1 MGIAWLDPMRRP
13 PAGRVLAALSVLP
26 ALAVAGWL
34 LAALPLLAFGVYRP
48 AVAIPLG
55 LAMAGLLCWAGTR
68 GLVSVPEDADGD
80 GPVDTVRATV
90 GQVAAA
96 VAVAAGAGVFNGVM
110 HGEQLAVR
118 RDPSTYAQYAI
129 WLAREGSLPIPA
141 RPEAFGG
148 ADPSLIFESVGFYAV
163 GDSVVPQFMPGAPM
177 LFALGEWLGGLFL
190 APVVLGALAVLAV
203 AGLAARLAGGRWA
216 PVAALAF
223 ACCMPII
230 YTSRATFSEIPS
242 MLLLLGGLALVHDA
256 LYGHGRRIG
265 AALGGLTLGL
275 AVLVRVD
282 GLRDVLPVL
291 AFAGLL
297 VAMGRRSPGR
307 HGGLGP
313 PLLAGLAAGA
323 GLGLA
328 AGYGLS
334 RPYLTYL
341 SSSMRPLLLICA
353 AVLVLTLA
361 GTVAAPLLARLRPPG
376 WLPAA
381 GATLVAL
388 TMAGL
393 AVRPWLVTVR
403 RVPDNVDDRLTAT
416 FIEQIQKANGLPVDG
431 TRLYFEHTLHWV
443 AWYVGVPALVLA
455 TLAAAVLTHRLLRGR
470 GLPWLLPLA
479 VIGWATLTTLLR
491 PAITPDHPWAARRLV
506 PVVIPGVI
514 LLAVWGA
521 KWLRERAGEGR
532 WRGWVVPACALLLVV
547 PPAVTSIGTA
557 FTPVGRGEAAAVAA
571 MCARI
576 PPDASVLI
584 AERVT
589 ADRYT
594 QVVRGA
600 CGVPAAEVRQVEG
613 DTAPESDV
621 RRLVER
627 VRAAGRTPVV
637 LAAEEGQVA
646 PYGPA
651 TQLIGLVTRQDE
663 RSLTEAPDGTWSL
676 RINVWMALP

>member
-13 PAGRVLAALSVLP
+13 TAGRVLAVVSVLP

-34 LAALPLLAFGVYRP
+34 LVALPLLGLGVYRP
-48 AVAIPLG
+48 WIAVPLG
-55 LAMAGLLCWAGTR
+55 LLVAGALGWAGAR
-68 GLVSVPEDADGD
+68 GTGKAVE
-80 GPVDTVRATV
+80 ATA
-90 GQVAAA
+90 GQTAAV
-96 VAVAAGAGVFNGVM
+96 VAVALGSGLFNAVM

-118 RDPSTYAQYAI
+118 RDPATYAQYAI
-129 WLAREGSLPIPA
+129 WLAREGYLPIPTQVA
-141 RPEAFGG
+141 AFGG
-148 ADPSLIFESVGFYAV
+148 PDPSLIFDSVGFYFYDGA
-163 GDSVVPQFMPGAPM
+163 VVPQFMPGAP
-177 LFALGEWLGGLFL
+177 LVFALGEWLGGLFL
-190 APVVLGALAVLAV
+190 TPAVLGALAVLAL
-203 AGLAARLAGGRWA
+203 AGLTARLVGGRWA

-223 ACCMPII
+223 ACCLPIV
-230 YTSRATFSEIPS
+230 YTSRATFSEMPS
-242 MLLLLGGLALVHDA
+242 MLLLLGGLALTYDA
-256 LYGHGRRIG
+256 LYGQGRRLV

-282 GLRDVLPVL
+282 ALRDVLPVL

-297 VAMGRRSPGR
+297 IAMGRRSPGR
-307 HGGLGP
+307 PREVGP

-334 RPYLTYL
+334 RPYLMYL
-341 SSSMRPLLLICA
+341 SSSLRPLLLICA

-361 GTVAAPLLARLRPPG
+361 GTVAAPLLARLRPPR

-381 GATLVAL
+381 GAALVVVAV
-388 TMAGL
+388 AGL
-393 AVRPWLVTVR
+393 AARPWLQTVR
-403 RVPDNVDDRLTAT
+403 RVPDNVDDRLTAI

-455 TLAAAVLTHRLLRGR
+455 TIAAAALTHRLLRGR
-470 GLPWLLPLA
+470 SLPWLLPLA
-479 VIGWATLTTLLR
+479 VIGWVTLTTLLR

-521 KWLRERAGEGR
+521 ERLRELAGRGGR
-532 WRGWVVPACALLLVV
+532 PRRWVAPVCVLLLVV

-576 PPDASVLI
+576 PADATVLV

-589 ADRYT
+589 SDRFT
-594 QVVRGA
+594 QVVRGT
-600 CGVPAAEVRQVEG
+600 CGVPAAEVKRRDG
-613 DTAPESDV
+613 DTASEPDV
-621 RRLVER
+621 RRLAER

-637 LAAEEGQVA
+637 LAAEEAQVA

-651 TQLIGLVTRQDE
+651 TRLIGLVTRQDE
-663 RSLTEAPDGTWSL
+663 RSLIEAPDGTWSL
-676 RINVWMALP
+676 HINVWMALP

>member
-1 MGIAWLDPMRRP
+1 M
-13 PAGRVLAALSVLP
+13 
-26 ALAVAGWL
+26 
-34 LAALPLLAFGVYRP
+34 
-48 AVAIPLG
+48 
-55 LAMAGLLCWAGTR
+55 
-68 GLVSVPEDADGD
+68 
-80 GPVDTVRATV
+80 
-90 GQVAAA
+90 
-96 VAVAAGAGVFNGVM
+96 FNGVM

-190 APVVLGALAVLAV
+190 APVVLG
-203 AGLAARLAGGRWA
+203 GRWRCSPWPGWRPGWSSGRWA

-381 GATLVAL
+381 GGDAGGADHGRAGGAAL
-388 TMAGL
+388 AGDR
-393 AVRPWLVTVR
+393 APGPRQRRRPAHRHLHRADPEGQRPADR
-403 RVPDNVDDRLTAT
+403 RHP
-416 FIEQIQKANGLPVDG
+416 PVL
-431 TRLYFEHTLHWV
+431 RAH
-443 AWYVGVPALVLA
+443 PAL
-455 TLAAAVLTHRLLRGR
+455 G
-470 GLPWLLPLA
+470 G
-479 VIGWATLTTLLR
+479 
-491 PAITPDHPWAARRLV
+491 
-506 PVVIPGVI
+506 
-514 LLAVWGA
+514 
-521 KWLRERAGEGR
+521 
-532 WRGWVVPACALLLVV
+532 
-547 PPAVTSIGTA
+547 
-557 FTPVGRGEAAAVAA
+557 
-571 MCARI
+571 
-576 PPDASVLI
+576 
-584 AERVT
+584 
-589 ADRYT
+589 
-594 QVVRGA
+594 VVRGRPGA
-600 CGVPAAEVRQVEG
+600 RARHAGRGRADAPAAARPRPAMAAAAGGHRLGHAHHAAPPG
-613 DTAPESDV
+613 DHPPTTRGP
-621 RRLVER
+621 
-627 VRAAGRTPVV
+627 RAAWCR
-637 LAAEEGQVA
+637 
-646 PYGPA
+646 
-651 TQLIGLVTRQDE
+651 
-663 RSLTEAPDGTWSL
+663 W
-676 RINVWMALP
+676 